1 MPEADYCY
9 GHGLLTIR
17 VTEVDADLAR
27 FPALEWV
34 RVRGVM
40 ILWGGT
46 DGDERDVLVR
56 VAALRKQQ
64 DGQNELPRRSDR
76 SEPS

>member
-1 MPEADYCY
+1 
-9 GHGLLTIR
+9 
-17 VTEVDADLAR
+17 V
-27 FPALEWV
+27 
-34 RVRGVM
+34 
-40 ILWGGT
+40 ILWDGT

-64 DGQNELPRRSDR
+64 QSQNELPRRSAR